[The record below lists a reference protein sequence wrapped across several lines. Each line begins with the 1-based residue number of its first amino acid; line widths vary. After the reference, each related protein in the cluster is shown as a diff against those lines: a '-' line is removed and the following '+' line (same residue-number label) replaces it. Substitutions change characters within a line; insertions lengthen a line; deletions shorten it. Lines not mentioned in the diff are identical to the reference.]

1 MNVDLKELVDV
12 DKLRRK
18 VSDEI
23 GLNESYV
30 VQAPAVEIATEL
42 LSSKSKKIL
51 QDMIDMYAE
60 ELNQVSA
67 ELDTASRD
75 LAMPD
80 ASRYVALKSQEG
92 RLLQLNFLLGLHIT
106 NISDV
111 QSVLTMDSLTF
122 MRLER
127 DFGNFDSWQ
136 KDFIACAMGS
146 GCFAV
151 TAYNLELRRYMN
163 LIVDDLHAL
172 PPSIVPVISL
182 SVMPELYVKD
192 YLNDRKSYVF
202 AMMKELKWD
211 SIESR
216 VKRAEAAAAGYEG
229 RQR

>member
-1 MNVDLKELVDV
+1 MNVNLKELVDV

-18 VSDEI
+18 VSEEI

-30 VQAPAVEIATEL
+30 VQAPTVEMATEL
-42 LSSKSKKIL
+42 MSSKSKKIL
-51 QDMIDMYAE
+51 QNMIDMYAE
-60 ELNQVSA
+60 ELNHVSA
-67 ELDTASRD
+67 ELDTVSRD

-211 SIESR
+211 SIESC

>member
-1 MNVDLKELVDV
+1 MKVNLKELVNV
-12 DKLRRK
+12 DELRRK
-18 VSDEI
+18 VSKEI

-30 VQAPAVEIATEL
+30 VQAPPVKMATEL
-42 LSSKSKKIL
+42 MSAKSKKIL

-60 ELNQVSA
+60 ELNYVSA
-67 ELDTASRD
+67 KLDSASRD
-75 LAMPD
+75 LAMPN
-80 ASRYVALKSQEG
+80 ASNYVALKAQEG

-111 QSVLTMDSLTF
+111 QSVLTMDSLIF
-122 MRLER
+122 MRIER
-127 DFGNFDSWQ
+127 DFGTFDAWQ

-172 PPSIVPVISL
+172 PPSIIPVISL
-182 SVMPELYVKD
+182 SVMPELYVRD

-216 VKRAEAAAAGYEG
+216 VKRAETAAAGYEG
-229 RQR
+229 RR